1 MSFRVRLFGFRGITV
16 VPQIN
21 PRQLVSD
28 SVSNLTWPYEW
39 RQMLKAGLEAS
50 DSEPLNPDLAVVL
63 LVEVPPGQRIRY
75 ELNPPNRYEPAS
87 VFSPALEGSET
98 VDWGPGWSISIVDAM
113 AVEEDYNAF
122 GKPSSR

>member
-1 MSFRVRLFGFRGITV
+1 MSFPVRLFGFRGITV

-39 RQMLKAGLEAS
+39 RQFLQAGRKPVY
-50 DSEPLNPDLAVVL
+50 SEPLSPDLAVVL

-75 ELNPPNRYEPAS
+75 ELNPPNRHEPAS
-87 VFSPALEGSET
+87 IFSPALEGSET
-98 VDWGPGWSISIVDAM
+98 VDWGPGWSISIVDTM
-113 AVEEDYNAF
+113 AVEED
-122 GKPSSR
+122 